1 MAFPPPSARASEPRR
16 KSGGAAQHTQ
26 ARSRK
31 HWQAA
36 MPPSASGGTKGYPST
51 PHLPFSPGVQ
61 VDDIK
66 LDDCPWLVGREVV
79 VTEKLDGGNCCLWR
93 GGVYAR
99 THSHEATHPWFASI
113 KALYPSFAASVDD
126 DLMLFGENMSAVHSV
141 EYDGLGA
148 HFYLFGVRRVSTCEW
163 LAWDEVTALAQAL
176 ELPHAPVWWRG
187 TLKDPSQLKALLR
200 RAAARFKSRVPQL
213 GAHGASRWPTVSSLA
228 SLVAAAPLARL
239 PQRCPS

>member
-1 MAFPPPSARASEPRR
+1 
-16 KSGGAAQHTQ
+16 
-26 ARSRK
+26 
-31 HWQAA
+31 
-36 MPPSASGGTKGYPST
+36 
-51 PHLPFSPGVQ
+51 
-61 VDDIK
+61 
-66 LDDCPWLVGREVV
+66 VGREVV

-148 HFYLFGVRRVSTCEW
+148 HFYLFGVRRVSSGEW
-163 LAWDEVTALAQAL
+163 LAWDEVAALAHAL

-187 TLKDPSQLKALLR
+187 TLTDLTQLKGLLR
-200 RAAARFKSRVPQL
+200 RAAARSKVP
-213 GAHGASRWPTVSSLA
+213 
-228 SLVAAAPLARL
+228 VAR
-239 PQRCPS
+239 S